1 MKLYAKKISET
12 PTQIVY
18 EIFRDENFSY
28 PFIIFVRE
36 GKYYPAFLSAA
47 WRPYGLGDK
56 GCDSANDAILAIHVF
71 IEAHE
76 KDFKNMSKSFNIF
89 RKASHDVNEV
99 LKNYKVSDENKKSE
113 LLAQA
118 DKIVAE
124 VRKKTKHMK
133 FKTNLFGDKPYG
145 IEDYLN
151 DLNFLKN
158 YLIEKIEQ

>member
-1 MKLYAKKISET
+1 MKLYVQKISET
-12 PTQIVY
+12 PEQIVY
-18 EIFRDENFSY
+18 EIFRNQNFSY
-28 PFIIFVRE
+28 PFIVFVRE
-36 GKYYPAFLSAA
+36 GKYYPAFLSAT

-76 KDFKNMSKSFNIF
+76 KDFKSMSKSFNIF

-99 LKNYKVSDENKKSE
+99 LTEYRKNKNPK

-118 DKIVAE
+118 DKIISE
-124 VRKKTKHMK
+124 VKEKTKRMK
-133 FKTNLFGDKPYG
+133 FKTNLFGEKPYG

-151 DLNFLKN
+151 DLKFLKD
-158 YLIEKIEQ
+158 YLIENAPD